1 MKFLFL
7 INLTFF
13 ICGGFLE
20 LFSQGLSPQAQTVL
34 DRLSPEQRAMALRE
48 ANRMRGSGQVA
59 QEDGI
64 IPSATSHRR
73 LLQQVDASGNEEESE
88 VEDEE
93 EDQILILSELELSV
107 TEDLEIEKFQSQYTQ
122 QKLDT
127 VV

>member
-1 MKFLFL
+1 MTLY
-7 INLTFF
+7 
-13 ICGGFLE
+13 
-20 LFSQGLSPQAQTVL
+20 SQGLSPQAQAVL

-107 TEDLEIEKFQSQYTQ
+107 TEDLEIEKENL
-122 QKLDT
+122 KMRKMN
-127 VV
+127 